1 MAVAPIIKPI
11 TTRKGI
17 FYTFQSSLEDLTLSF
32 NNSGNQFKFSNF
44 VLLNLPNVGTPDGTP
59 SDNKLF
65 FKAQGETLMTDPGLY
80 NQSNQNYNLAQS
92 FQNYALNLEALLIS
106 QTSYNREL
114 PLNVSERVFWK
125 WLKESGAI
133 RWRTANS
140 LETSSATPKFVEE
153 DEAVGSSYTKVVQY
167 IGEIDIVNSYKGN
180 ENSYSELY
188 LHVPNNVGS
197 TPYIMFNSIQDA
209 NYYPNMTITHSPE
222 LPEDRETIVGRHY
235 SDVHPQGLSLNA
247 FYDLDDSTVL
257 LEQAPYAGSTYTAQN
272 WFQGTLNNSY
282 YTDGTYDT
290 GSSTWKYNT
299 AVNKKI
305 KKSKT
310 TSGVTTTINY
320 TRSTLDG
327 VCVNFNISEYLIAT
341 QNAKPTFSG
350 LNDINVQNK
359 NFDFNTVLVY
369 YDVIDPV
376 TKALKAKNLYGVL
389 FLNKIQSNGLEFE
402 IPRLTKYKPDPLSK
416 INGNSYAFKLNV
428 KFDTSIEDVAVE
440 PVKNINANAGFSL
453 DLFVDLMNRFQTVAV
468 NQEAKIKDLTK
479 LQTDWE
485 KVKASLLTTS
495 KTSDIETRLSS
506 LEKALLANSALFLNT
521 KNVVEK
527 ITNVEGQ
534 LTNFV
539 NGKTSLEVAYNTD
552 VVKSGRGI
560 GVSRNVN
567 NQVTINNE
575 TPDYNFEITPVFDIS
590 IASSIPLVPFT
601 NYYRHE
607 KSGNSHTLT
616 GNIVVKIDDTLTQW
630 KKGQVLRLV
639 FADPVIVNG
648 YTITLATDAL
658 ARSTNL
664 DFSNVTQAYNTK
676 IGILTDYGWS
686 SDNRP
691 IFEIICTDSLNLDF
705 KIDRIR

>member
-65 FKAQGETLMTDPGLY
+65 FKAQGESLMTDPGLY

-106 QTSYNREL
+106 QDSYNREL

-125 WLKESGAI
+125 WLKEAGSI
-133 RWRTANS
+133 RWRDSNT
-140 LETSSATPKFVEE
+140 LETSTTGLFTEE
-153 DEAVGSSYTKVVQY
+153 DEQVGSSYTKVVQY
-167 IGEIDIVNSYKGN
+167 IGEIDIVNSYKGK

-197 TPYIMFNSIQDA
+197 TPYVLFKSLADA
-209 NYYPNMTITHSPE
+209 NYKPNMAITHSPE

-257 LEQAPYAGSTYTAQN
+257 LEQAPYAGSTYTALN

-290 GSSTWKYNT
+290 PSATWKYNT

-305 KKSKT
+305 RKSKT

-327 VCVNFNISEYLIAT
+327 VCVDFALTDYLVAV
-341 QNAKPTFSG
+341 QNAKTSFSG
-350 LNDINVQNK
+350 INDINVQNK

-376 TKALKAKNLYGVL
+376 TKELKAKNLYGVL
-389 FLNKIQSNGLEFE
+389 FLNKIQANGLEFE
-402 IPRLTKYKPDPLSK
+402 IPRLSKYKPDPLSK

-453 DLFVDLMNRFQTVAV
+453 DLFVDLMNRFQTIA
-468 NQEAKIKDLTK
+468 IKQDDKFAQLTT
-479 LQTDWE
+479 LQQDWE

-495 KTSDIETRLSS
+495 KTSDLETRLTN

-534 LTNFV
+534 LANFV
-539 NGKTSLEVAYNTD
+539 DGKTSLEVAYNTD
-552 VVKSGRGI
+552 VVKSGKGI
-560 GVSRNVN
+560 GISRSIS

-575 TPDYNFEITPVFDIS
+575 TPDYNFETTPVFNIS
-590 IASSIPLVPFT
+590 TATSIPLVPFS

-607 KSGNSHTLT
+607 KAGNSHTLT
-616 GNIVVKIDDTLTQW
+616 GNLVFKIDDTLTQW

-639 FADPVIVNG
+639 FADPVILNG
-648 YTITLATDAL
+648 YTITLSTDAL

-664 DFSNVTQAYNTK
+664 DFSTVTQPYNTK
-676 IGILTDYGWS
+676 IGIITDYGWS

>member
-106 QTSYNREL
+106 QTSYSRDL

-133 RWRTANS
+133 RWRDANT
-140 LETSSATPKFVEE
+140 LETSQTGIFAEE
-153 DEAVGSSYTKVVQY
+153 NMTVGSSYSKVVQY
-167 IGEIDIVNSYKGN
+167 IGEIDIVNSYKGK

-188 LHVPNNVGS
+188 LHVPNNAGS
-197 TPYIMFNSIQDA
+197 TPYILFNSVEDA
-209 NYYPNMTITHSPE
+209 NYRPNMTITHTPE
-222 LPEDRETIVGRHY
+222 LPEDRETIVGRRY
-235 SDVHPQGLSLNA
+235 TDVHPQGLSLNA
-247 FYDLDDSTVL
+247 FYDLDDSTVT
-257 LEQAPYAGSTYTAQN
+257 LEQAAYGGSTYTTQN

-282 YTDGTYDT
+282 YTDGTYNT
-290 GSSTWKYNT
+290 QLTAWKYNT

-305 KKSKT
+305 KKTKV
-310 TSGVTTTINY
+310 TSGVSTTISY

-327 VCVNFNISEYLIAT
+327 VCIDFKLSDYLVAT
-341 QNAKPTFSG
+341 QNAVTSFSA

-376 TKALKAKNLYGVL
+376 TKVLKAKNLYGVL

-428 KFDTSIEDVAVE
+428 KFDTSIEDVAIE

-453 DLFVDLMNRFQTVAV
+453 DLFVDLMNRFQTIAV
-468 NQEAKIKDLTK
+468 NQEDRLAKYAA

-485 KVKASLLTTS
+485 KAKASLLTTS
-495 KTSDIETRLSS
+495 KTSDIEARLSS

-521 KNVVEK
+521 KNVIEK

-534 LTNFV
+534 LSNFV
-539 NGKTSLEVAYNTD
+539 QGKTSLEVAYNTD
-552 VVKSGRGI
+552 VVKSGTGI
-560 GVSRNVN
+560 GVSRSVN
-567 NQVTINNE
+567 NQVSINNE
-575 TPDYNFEITPVFDIS
+575 TPDYNFEITPIFDIS
-590 IASSIPLVPFT
+590 LAQSIALVPFT

-616 GNIVVKIDDTLTQW
+616 GNITLKVNDTLTQW

-639 FADPVIVNG
+639 FADPVILNG
-648 YTITLATDAL
+648 YTITLSTDAL

-664 DFSNVTQAYNTK
+664 DFSNVTQAYNTR
-676 IGILTDYGWS
+676 IGVLTDYGWS

>member
-32 NNSGNQFKFSNF
+32 NNSGNQFKFSKF
-44 VLLNLPNVGTPDGTP
+44 VLLNLPNIGTPDGTA

-65 FKAQGETLMTDPGLY
+65 FKAQGESLMTDPGLL
-80 NQSNQNYNLAQS
+80 NQSDQNYNLAQS
-92 FQNYALNLEALLIS
+92 FQNYALNLEALLLS
-106 QTSYNREL
+106 QASYDREL

-125 WLKESGAI
+125 WLKEAGAV
-133 RWRTANS
+133 RWRSANA
-140 LETSSATPKFVEE
+140 LETSNTSLFTEE
-153 DEAVGSSYTKVVQY
+153 GEAVGSSYTKVVQY
-167 IGEIDIVNSYKGN
+167 IGEIDIVNSYKGR

-197 TPYIMFNSIQDA
+197 TPYILFKSIEDA
-209 NYYPNMTITHSPE
+209 NYKPNMTITHSPE

-257 LEQAPYAGSTYTAQN
+257 LEQAGYSSSVYTAGN

-282 YTDGTYDT
+282 YTDGTYDAQA
-290 GSSTWKYNT
+290 SAWKYNS
-299 AVNKKI
+299 AINKKI

-310 TSGVTTTINY
+310 INGVTTTINY

-327 VCVNFNISEYLIAT
+327 VAIDFSINDYLVAT
-341 QNAKPTFSG
+341 QNAKTSFSG

-359 NFDFNTVLVY
+359 NFDFNSVLVY

-376 TKALKAKNLYGVL
+376 SKVVKATNLYGVL

-402 IPRLTKYKPDPLSK
+402 IPRLSKYKPDPLSK

-453 DLFVDLMNRFQTVAV
+453 DLFVDLMNRFQTVAS
-468 NQEAKIKDLTK
+468 NQQARLDDFSR
-479 LQTDWE
+479 LQSDWE
-485 KVKASLLTTS
+485 KAKSTLLTTT
-495 KTSDIETRLSS
+495 KTSDIESRLSN
-506 LEKALLANSALFLNT
+506 LEKSILANSALFLNT
-521 KNVVEK
+521 KNVIEK

-534 LTNFV
+534 LKNFV
-539 NGKTSLEVAYNTD
+539 DGKTSLEVAYNTD
-552 VVKSGRGI
+552 VVKAGKGI
-560 GVSRNVN
+560 GVSRSIN
-567 NQVTINNE
+567 NLITVNNE
-575 TPDYNFEITPVFDIS
+575 TPDYNFENTPIFDIS
-590 IASSIPLVPFT
+590 SATSIPLVSFT

-607 KSGNSHTLT
+607 KAGTSYTLT
-616 GNIVVKIDDTLTQW
+616 GNLILKIDDTLTQW

-639 FADPVIVNG
+639 FADPIIVNG
-648 YTITLATDAL
+648 YSITLSTDAL

-664 DFSNVTQAYNTK
+664 DFSNVVQAYNTQV
-676 IGILTDYGWS
+676 GILTDYGWA

-691 IFEIICTDSLNLDF
+691 IFEIICIDSLNLDF

>member
-44 VLLNLPNVGTPDGTP
+44 VLLNLPNVGTPDGTA

-65 FKAQGETLMTDPGLY
+65 FKAQGESLMTDPGLY

-106 QTSYNREL
+106 QASYNREL

-125 WLKESGAI
+125 WLKEAGAI
-133 RWRTANS
+133 RWRDSNT
-140 LETSSATPKFVEE
+140 LETSTTGLFTEE
-153 DEAVGSSYTKVVQY
+153 DEQVGSSYAKVVQY
-167 IGEIDIVNSYKGN
+167 IGEIDIVNSYKGK

-197 TPYIMFNSIQDA
+197 TPYVLFKSLSDD
-209 NYYPNMTITHSPE
+209 NYKPNMAITNTPE
-222 LPEDRETIVGRHY
+222 LPEDRETIAGRHY
-235 SDVHPQGLSLNA
+235 TDAHPQGLSLNA

-257 LEQAPYAGSTYTAQN
+257 LEQAPYAGSTYTALN

-282 YTDGTYDT
+282 YTDGTYDAP
-290 GSSTWKYNT
+290 SATWKYNT

-310 TSGVTTTINY
+310 TGGVTTTINY

-327 VCVNFNISEYLIAT
+327 VCVDFALTDYLVAV
-341 QNAKPTFSG
+341 QNAKTSFSG
-350 LNDINVQNK
+350 INDINVQNK

-376 TKALKAKNLYGVL
+376 TQVLKAKNLYGIL

-453 DLFVDLMNRFQTVAV
+453 DLFVDLMNKFQTIA
-468 NQEAKIKDLTK
+468 IKQDDKFAQLTT
-479 LQTDWE
+479 LQKDWE

-495 KTSDIETRLSS
+495 KTSDLETRLTN
-506 LEKALLANSALFLNT
+506 LEKALLANSSLFLNT

-534 LTNFV
+534 LANFV
-539 NGKTSLEVAYNTD
+539 DGKTSLEVAYNTD
-552 VVKSGRGI
+552 VVKSGTGI
-560 GVSRNVN
+560 GISRAVG

-575 TPDYNFEITPVFDIS
+575 TPDYNFETTPVFDIVTNT
-590 IASSIPLVPFT
+590 SIPLVPFS

-607 KSGNSHTLT
+607 KSGNAHTLT
-616 GNIVVKIDDTLTQW
+616 GNLVFKIDDTLTQW

-639 FADPVIVNG
+639 FADPIILNG
-648 YTITLATDAL
+648 YTITLSTDAL

-664 DFSNVTQAYNTK
+664 DFSTVTQPYNTK
-676 IGILTDYGWS
+676 IGIITDYGWS

-691 IFEIICTDSLNLDF
+691 IFEIICTNSLNLDF

>member
-65 FKAQGETLMTDPGLY
+65 FKAQGESLMTDPGLY

-106 QTSYNREL
+106 QASYNREL

-125 WLKESGAI
+125 WLKEAGAI
-133 RWRTANS
+133 RWRNS
-140 LETSSATPKFVEE
+140 NTLETSTTGLFTEE
-153 DEAVGSSYTKVVQY
+153 DEQVGSSYTKVVQY
-167 IGEIDIVNSYKGN
+167 IGEIDIVNSYKGK

-197 TPYIMFNSIQDA
+197 TPYVLFKSLSDD
-209 NYYPNMTITHSPE
+209 NYKPNMSITNTPE
-222 LPEDRETIVGRHY
+222 LPEDLETIVGRHY
-235 SDVHPQGLSLNA
+235 TDVHPQGLSLNA

-257 LEQAPYAGSTYTAQN
+257 LEQAPYAGSTYTALN

-282 YTDGTYDT
+282 YTDGTFDAP
-290 GSSTWKYNT
+290 SATWKYNT

-305 KKSKT
+305 RKSKT
-310 TSGVTTTINY
+310 TGGVTSTINY

-327 VCVNFNISEYLIAT
+327 VCVDFALTDYLVAV
-341 QNAKPTFSG
+341 QNAKTSFSG
-350 LNDINVQNK
+350 INDINVQNK

-376 TKALKAKNLYGVL
+376 TQVLKAKNLYGIL

-453 DLFVDLMNRFQTVAV
+453 DLFVDLMNKFQTIA
-468 NQEAKIKDLTK
+468 IKQDDKFAQLTT
-479 LQTDWE
+479 LQKDWE

-495 KTSDIETRLSS
+495 KTSDLETRLTN

-534 LTNFV
+534 LANFV
-539 NGKTSLEVAYNTD
+539 DGKTSLEVAYNTD
-552 VVKSGRGI
+552 VVKSGTGI
-560 GVSRNVN
+560 GISRAVG

-575 TPDYNFEITPVFDIS
+575 TPDYNFEITPVFDIVTNT
-590 IASSIPLVPFT
+590 SIPLVPFS

-607 KSGNSHTLT
+607 KSGNAHTLT
-616 GNIVVKIDDTLTQW
+616 GNLVFKIDDTLTQW

-639 FADPVIVNG
+639 FADPIILNG
-648 YTITLATDAL
+648 YTITLSTDAL

-664 DFSNVTQAYNTK
+664 DFSTVTQPYNTK
-676 IGILTDYGWS
+676 IGRITDYGWS

-691 IFEIICTDSLNLDF
+691 IFEIICTNSLNLDF

>member
-106 QTSYNREL
+106 QTSYSRDL

-133 RWRTANS
+133 RWRDANT
-140 LETSSATPKFVEE
+140 LETSQTGIFAEE
-153 DEAVGSSYTKVVQY
+153 NMTVGSSYSKVVQY
-167 IGEIDIVNSYKGN
+167 IGEIDIVNSYKGK

-188 LHVPNNVGS
+188 LHVPNNAGS
-197 TPYIMFNSIQDA
+197 TPYILFNSVEDA
-209 NYYPNMTITHSPE
+209 NYRPNMTITHTPE

-235 SDVHPQGLSLNA
+235 TDVHPQGLSLNA
-247 FYDLDDSTVL
+247 FYDLDDSTVT
-257 LEQAPYAGSTYTAQN
+257 LEQAAYGGSTYTTQN

-282 YTDGTYDT
+282 YTDGTYNT
-290 GSSTWKYNT
+290 QLTAWKYNT

-305 KKSKT
+305 KKTKV
-310 TSGVTTTINY
+310 TSGVSTTISY

-327 VCVNFNISEYLIAT
+327 VCIDFKLSDYLVAT
-341 QNAKPTFSG
+341 QNAVTSFSA

-376 TKALKAKNLYGVL
+376 TKVLKAKNLYGVL

-428 KFDTSIEDVAVE
+428 KFDTSIEDVAIE

-453 DLFVDLMNRFQTVAV
+453 DLFVDLMNRFQTIAV
-468 NQEAKIKDLTK
+468 NQEDRLAKYAA

-485 KVKASLLTTS
+485 KAKASLLTTS
-495 KTSDIETRLSS
+495 KTSDIEARLSS

-521 KNVVEK
+521 KNVIEK

-534 LTNFV
+534 LSNFV
-539 NGKTSLEVAYNTD
+539 QGKTSLEVAYNTD
-552 VVKSGRGI
+552 VVKSGTGI
-560 GVSRNVN
+560 GVSRSVN
-567 NQVTINNE
+567 NQVSINNE
-575 TPDYNFEITPVFDIS
+575 TPDYNFEITPIFDIS
-590 IASSIPLVPFT
+590 LAQSIALVPFT

-616 GNIVVKIDDTLTQW
+616 GNITIKVNDTLTQW

-639 FADPVIVNG
+639 FADPVILNG
-648 YTITLATDAL
+648 YTITLSTDAL

-664 DFSNVTQAYNTK
+664 DFSNVTQAYNTR
-676 IGILTDYGWS
+676 IWVLTDYGWS

>member
-44 VLLNLPNVGTPDGTP
+44 VLLNLPNVGTPDGTA

-65 FKAQGETLMTDPGLY
+65 FKAQGESLMTDPGLY

-106 QTSYNREL
+106 QASYNREL

-125 WLKESGAI
+125 WLKEAGAI
-133 RWRTANS
+133 RWRDSNT
-140 LETSSATPKFVEE
+140 LETSTTGLFTEE
-153 DEAVGSSYTKVVQY
+153 DEQVGSSYAKVVQY
-167 IGEIDIVNSYKGN
+167 IGEIDIVNSYKGK

-197 TPYIMFNSIQDA
+197 TPYVLFKSLSDD
-209 NYYPNMTITHSPE
+209 NYKPNMAITNTPE
-222 LPEDRETIVGRHY
+222 LPEDRETIAGRHY
-235 SDVHPQGLSLNA
+235 TDVHPQGLSLNA

-257 LEQAPYAGSTYTAQN
+257 LEQAPYAGSTYTALN

-282 YTDGTYDT
+282 YTDGTYDAP
-290 GSSTWKYNT
+290 SATWKYNT

-310 TSGVTTTINY
+310 TGGVTTTINY

-327 VCVNFNISEYLIAT
+327 VCVDFALTDYLVAV
-341 QNAKPTFSG
+341 QNARTSFSG
-350 LNDINVQNK
+350 INDINVQNK

-376 TKALKAKNLYGVL
+376 TKALKAKNLYGIL

-453 DLFVDLMNRFQTVAV
+453 DLFVDLMNKFQTIA
-468 NQEAKIKDLTK
+468 IKQDDKFTQLTT
-479 LQTDWE
+479 LQKDWE

-495 KTSDIETRLSS
+495 KTSDLETRLTN

-534 LTNFV
+534 LANFV
-539 NGKTSLEVAYNTD
+539 DGKTSLEVAYNTD
-552 VVKSGRGI
+552 VVKSGTGI
-560 GVSRNVN
+560 GISRAVG

-575 TPDYNFEITPVFDIS
+575 TPDYNFETTPVFDIVTNT
-590 IASSIPLVPFT
+590 SIPLVPFS

-607 KSGNSHTLT
+607 KSGNAHTLT
-616 GNIVVKIDDTLTQW
+616 GNLVFKIDDTLTQW

-639 FADPVIVNG
+639 FADPIILNG
-648 YTITLATDAL
+648 YTITLSTDAL

-664 DFSNVTQAYNTK
+664 DFSTVTQPYNTK
-676 IGILTDYGWS
+676 IGRITDYGWS

-691 IFEIICTDSLNLDF
+691 IFEIICTNSLNLDF

>member
-1 MAVAPIIKPI
+1 
-11 TTRKGI
+11 
-17 FYTFQSSLEDLTLSF
+17 
-32 NNSGNQFKFSNF
+32 
-44 VLLNLPNVGTPDGTP
+44 VLLNLPNVGTPDGTA

-65 FKAQGETLMTDPGLY
+65 FKAQGESLMTDPGLY

-106 QTSYNREL
+106 QASYNREL

-125 WLKESGAI
+125 WLKEAGAI
-133 RWRTANS
+133 RWRDSNT
-140 LETSSATPKFVEE
+140 LETSTTGLFTEE
-153 DEAVGSSYTKVVQY
+153 DEQVGSSYAKVVQY
-167 IGEIDIVNSYKGN
+167 IGEIDIVNSYKGK

-197 TPYIMFNSIQDA
+197 TPYVLFKSLSDD
-209 NYYPNMTITHSPE
+209 NYKPNMAITNTPE
-222 LPEDRETIVGRHY
+222 LPEDRETIAGRHY
-235 SDVHPQGLSLNA
+235 TDVHPQGLSLNA

-257 LEQAPYAGSTYTAQN
+257 LEQAPYAGSTYTALN

-282 YTDGTYDT
+282 YTDGTYDAP
-290 GSSTWKYNT
+290 SATWKYNT

-310 TSGVTTTINY
+310 TGGVTTTINY

-327 VCVNFNISEYLIAT
+327 VCVDFALTDYLVAV
-341 QNAKPTFSG
+341 QNARTSFSG
-350 LNDINVQNK
+350 INDINVQNK

-376 TKALKAKNLYGVL
+376 TKALKAKNLYGIL

-453 DLFVDLMNRFQTVAV
+453 DLFVDLMNKFQTIA
-468 NQEAKIKDLTK
+468 IKQDDKFAQLTT
-479 LQTDWE
+479 LQKDWE

-495 KTSDIETRLSS
+495 KTSDLETRLTN

-534 LTNFV
+534 LANFV
-539 NGKTSLEVAYNTD
+539 DGKTSLEVAYNTD
-552 VVKSGRGI
+552 VVKSGTGI
-560 GVSRNVN
+560 GISRAVG

-575 TPDYNFEITPVFDIS
+575 TPDYNFETTPVFDIVTNT
-590 IASSIPLVPFT
+590 SIPLVPFS

-607 KSGNSHTLT
+607 KSGNAHTLT
-616 GNIVVKIDDTLTQW
+616 GNLVFKIDDTLTQW

-639 FADPVIVNG
+639 FADPIILNG
-648 YTITLATDAL
+648 YTITLSTDAL

-664 DFSNVTQAYNTK
+664 DFSTVTQPYNTK
-676 IGILTDYGWS
+676 IGRITDYGWS

-691 IFEIICTDSLNLDF
+691 IFEIICTNSLNLDF

>member
-1 MAVAPIIKPI
+1 
-11 TTRKGI
+11 
-17 FYTFQSSLEDLTLSF
+17 
-32 NNSGNQFKFSNF
+32 
-44 VLLNLPNVGTPDGTP
+44 
-59 SDNKLF
+59 
-65 FKAQGETLMTDPGLY
+65 
-80 NQSNQNYNLAQS
+80 
-92 FQNYALNLEALLIS
+92 
-106 QTSYNREL
+106 
-114 PLNVSERVFWK
+114 
-125 WLKESGAI
+125 
-133 RWRTANS
+133 
-140 LETSSATPKFVEE
+140 
-153 DEAVGSSYTKVVQY
+153 
-167 IGEIDIVNSYKGN
+167 
-180 ENSYSELY
+180 
-188 LHVPNNVGS
+188 
-197 TPYIMFNSIQDA
+197 
-209 NYYPNMTITHSPE
+209 MTITHSPE
-222 LPEDRETIVGRHY
+222 LPEDRETIVGRRY
-235 SDVHPQGLSLNA
+235 SEVHPQGLSLNA

-257 LEQAPYAGSTYTAQN
+257 LEQATYAGSTYTAQN

-290 GSSTWKYNT
+290 PSTSWKYNT

-310 TSGVTTTINY
+310 AGGTTTTINY

-327 VCVNFNISEYLIAT
+327 VCVNFNINQYLVAT
-341 QNAKPTFSG
+341 QNAKTSFSG

-376 TKALKAKNLYGVL
+376 TKVLKAKNLYGVL

-428 KFDTSIEDVAVE
+428 KFDTSIEDVAVQ

-453 DLFVDLMNRFQTVAV
+453 DLFVDLMNRFQTVAIS
-468 NQEAKIKDLTK
+468 QEAKISELTK
-479 LQTDWE
+479 LQNDWE

-552 VVKSGRGI
+552 VVKSGKGI
-560 GVSRNVN
+560 GVSRTVN

-575 TPDYNFEITPVFDIS
+575 TPDYNFEITPLFDIS
-590 IASSIPLVPFT
+590 LASSIPLVPFT

-616 GNIVVKIDDTLTQW
+616 GNIVLKINDTLTQW

-639 FADPVIVNG
+639 FADPVILNG

-676 IGILTDYGWS
+676 IGMLTDYGWS

-691 IFEIICTDSLNLDF
+691 MFEIICTDSLNLDF

>member
-1 MAVAPIIKPI
+1 
-11 TTRKGI
+11 
-17 FYTFQSSLEDLTLSF
+17 
-32 NNSGNQFKFSNF
+32 
-44 VLLNLPNVGTPDGTP
+44 
-59 SDNKLF
+59 
-65 FKAQGETLMTDPGLY
+65 
-80 NQSNQNYNLAQS
+80 
-92 FQNYALNLEALLIS
+92 
-106 QTSYNREL
+106 
-114 PLNVSERVFWK
+114 
-125 WLKESGAI
+125 
-133 RWRTANS
+133 
-140 LETSSATPKFVEE
+140 
-153 DEAVGSSYTKVVQY
+153 
-167 IGEIDIVNSYKGN
+167 
-180 ENSYSELY
+180 
-188 LHVPNNVGS
+188 
-197 TPYIMFNSIQDA
+197 
-209 NYYPNMTITHSPE
+209 MTITHSPE

-235 SDVHPQGLSLNA
+235 TDSHPQGLSLNA
-247 FYDLDDSTVL
+247 FYDLDDSTVT
-257 LEQAPYAGSTYTAQN
+257 LEQAAYAGSTYTAQN

-282 YTDGTYDT
+282 YTDGTYDS
-290 GSSTWKYNT
+290 GSATWKYNT
-299 AVNKKI
+299 AINKKI
-305 KKSKT
+305 RKSKT
-310 TSGVTTTINY
+310 TGGVTTTISY

-327 VCVNFNISEYLIAT
+327 VCLDFTIPDYLVAV
-341 QNAKPTFSG
+341 QNAKTNFSS

-376 TKALKAKNLYGVL
+376 TKVLKAKNLYGVL
-389 FLNKIQSNGLEFE
+389 FLNKIQANGLEFE

-453 DLFVDLMNRFQTVAV
+453 DLFTDLMNRFQTIAI
-468 NQEAKIKDLTK
+468 NQEAKLTQFSQ

-495 KTSDIETRLSS
+495 KTSDLETRLSS
-506 LEKALLANSALFLNT
+506 LEKAILANSALFLNT

-539 NGKTSLEVAYNTD
+539 AGKTSLEVAYNTD
-552 VVKSGRGI
+552 VVKSGTGI
-560 GVSRNVN
+560 GVSRSVS
-567 NQVTINNE
+567 NQVIINNE
-575 TPDYNFEITPVFDIS
+575 APDYNFEITPVFDIS
-590 IASSIPLVPFT
+590 ATSPIIQLVPFN

-607 KSGNSHTLT
+607 KAGNSYTLT
-616 GNIVVKIDDTLTQW
+616 GNIVLKVNDTLTQW

-639 FADPVIVNG
+639 FADPIILNG
-648 YTITLATDAL
+648 YSITLSTDAL

-664 DFSNVTQAYNTK
+664 DFSSVTQAYNTR

-691 IFEIICTDSLNLDF
+691 IFEIICVDSLNLDF

>member
-65 FKAQGETLMTDPGLY
+65 FKAQGESLMTDPGLY

-106 QTSYNREL
+106 QDSYNREL

-125 WLKESGAI
+125 WLKEAGAI
-133 RWRTANS
+133 RWRDSNT
-140 LETSSATPKFVEE
+140 LETSTTGLFTEE
-153 DEAVGSSYTKVVQY
+153 DEQVGSSYTKVVQY
-167 IGEIDIVNSYKGN
+167 IGEIDIVNSYKGK

-197 TPYIMFNSIQDA
+197 TPYVLFKSLSDA
-209 NYYPNMTITHSPE
+209 NYKPNMAITHSPE
-222 LPEDRETIVGRHY
+222 LPEDRETIIGRHY

-257 LEQAPYAGSTYTAQN
+257 LEQAPYAGSTYTALN

-290 GSSTWKYNT
+290 PSATWKYNT
-299 AVNKKI
+299 AINKKI
-305 KKSKT
+305 RKSKT

-327 VCVNFNISEYLIAT
+327 VCLDFALTDYLVAV
-341 QNAKPTFSG
+341 QNAKTSFSG
-350 LNDINVQNK
+350 INDINVQNK
-359 NFDFNTVLVY
+359 NLDFNTVLVY

-376 TKALKAKNLYGVL
+376 TKELKAKNLYGVL
-389 FLNKIQSNGLEFE
+389 FLNKIQANGLEFE
-402 IPRLTKYKPDPLSK
+402 IPRLSKYKPDPLSK

-453 DLFVDLMNRFQTVAV
+453 DLFVDLMNRFQTIA
-468 NQEAKIKDLTK
+468 IKQDDKFAQLTT
-479 LQTDWE
+479 LQQDWE

-495 KTSDIETRLSS
+495 KTSDLETRLTN

-534 LTNFV
+534 LANFV
-539 NGKTSLEVAYNTD
+539 DGKTSLEVAYNTD
-552 VVKSGRGI
+552 VVKSGKGI
-560 GVSRNVN
+560 GISRSIS

-575 TPDYNFEITPVFDIS
+575 TPDYNFETTPVFNIS
-590 IASSIPLVPFT
+590 TATSIPLVPFS

-607 KSGNSHTLT
+607 KAGNSHTLT
-616 GNIVVKIDDTLTQW
+616 GNLVFKIDDTLTQW

-639 FADPVIVNG
+639 FADPVILNG
-648 YTITLATDAL
+648 YTITLSTDAL

-664 DFSNVTQAYNTK
+664 DFSTVTQPYNTK
-676 IGILTDYGWS
+676 IGIITDYGWS

>member
-1 MAVAPIIKPI
+1 MKIGIVCYPTYGGSGVVATELGKALAKVGHQVHFI
-11 TTRKGI
+11 TYMRPPRLDVFQPNI
-17 FYTFQSSLEDLTLSF
+17 FFHE
-32 NNSGNQFKFSNF
+32 
-44 VLLNLPNVGTPDGTP
+44 V
-59 SDNKLF
+59 
-65 FKAQGETLMTDPGLY
+65 
-80 NQSNQNYNLAQS
+80 S

-106 QTSYNREL
+106 QDSYNREL

-125 WLKESGAI
+125 WLKEAGAI
-133 RWRTANS
+133 RWRGANT
-140 LETSSATPKFVEE
+140 LETSTASIFTEE
-153 DEAVGSSYTKVVQY
+153 DEAVGSSYSKVVQY
-167 IGEIDIVNSYKGN
+167 IGEIDIVNSYKGK

-197 TPYIMFNSIQDA
+197 TPYTLFKSIADD
-209 NYYPNMTITHSPE
+209 NYKPNMTITHSPD

-235 SDVHPQGLSLNA
+235 SDTHPQGLSLNA

-290 GSSTWKYNT
+290 PSATWKYNT

-305 KKSKT
+305 RKSKT

-327 VCVNFNISEYLIAT
+327 VCVDFALTDYLVAV
-341 QNAKPTFSG
+341 QNAKTSFSG
-350 LNDINVQNK
+350 INDINVQNK

-376 TKALKAKNLYGVL
+376 TKVLKAKNLYGVL
-389 FLNKIQSNGLEFE
+389 FLNKIQPNGLEFE
-402 IPRLTKYKPDPLSK
+402 IPRLAKYKPDPLSK

-440 PVKNINANAGFSL
+440 PIKNINANAGFSL
-453 DLFVDLMNRFQTVAV
+453 ELFTDLMNRFQTVAI
-468 NQEAKIKDLTK
+468 NQEAKLTQFTQ

-485 KVKASLLTTS
+485 KVKSSLLTTS
-495 KTSDIETRLSS
+495 KTSDIESRLSS

-521 KNVVEK
+521 KNVIEK

-539 NGKTSLEVAYNTD
+539 AGKTSLEVAYNTD
-552 VVKSGRGI
+552 VVKSGSGIGISRGI
-560 GVSRNVN
+560 S
-567 NQVTINNE
+567 NQIVVNNE
-575 TPDYNFEITPVFDIS
+575 TPDYNFETSPIFDI
-590 IASSIPLVPFT
+590 ALAQSIPLVPFS

-616 GNIVVKIDDTLTQW
+616 GNLVLKINDTLTQW

-639 FADPVIVNG
+639 FADPVLTNG
-648 YTITLATDAL
+648 YNITLSTDAL

-664 DFSNVTQAYNTK
+664 DFSSVTQAYNTR

-691 IFEIICTDSLNLDF
+691 IFEIICINSLTLDF